1 MTSDELQQLRH
12 ARWQAL
18 TGCGLTSERLL
29 EFVQEAGFCPFTAHP
44 GLHLPA
50 IDTLAGVPLGAADAP
65 LRELTAGER
74 SLHNARELL
83 EYHIRH
89 RQIVEVDLWR
99 SFRLYIPCDLLGYL
113 YVSVGDRKPEKDFR
127 TQLNRSLLSS
137 LAAEVYAL
145 LLEHQEMTRTEL
157 REKLGPD
164 RTSPLAI
171 DRAVG
176 ELALTLKVVRIGERN
191 GDPLWGTVLHF
202 FPEAPAMLQHVSK
215 LEAAAAL
222 VSKLLNLVIV
232 ETEDAVAEFFTPIFP
247 RSRAHSV
254 LMGLEAGREVMV
266 EHIDGRPAWRL
277 VHTADLPETPTKE

>member
-12 ARWQAL
+12 AKWQAL

-29 EFVQEAGFCPFTAHP
+29 EFVQEAGFCPFAAHP

-50 IDTLAGVPLGAADAP
+50 IDALSGVPLGAADAP
-65 LRELTAGER
+65 ARELTASER
-74 SLHNARELL
+74 SLHNTRELL

-89 RQIVEVDLWR
+89 CQIVEVDLWR
-99 SFRLYIPCDLLGYL
+99 SFRLYVPRDLLGYL

-127 TQLNRSLLSS
+127 SQLNKGVLSS
-137 LAAEVYAL
+137 LAAEVYVL
-145 LLEHQEMTRTEL
+145 LLDHQAMTRTEL

-176 ELALTLKVVRIGERN
+176 ELTLTLKAVRIGERN
-191 GDPLWGTVLHF
+191 GDPLWDAVLHS
-202 FPEAPAMLQHVSK
+202 FPEAPATLQHVSK

-222 VSKLLNLVIV
+222 ISKLLNLVIV
-232 ETEDAVAEFFTPIFP
+232 ETEDAIAEFFTPIFP
-247 RSRAHSV
+247 RSRTHSV
-254 LMGLEAGREVMV
+254 LMGLEAGREVMI
-266 EHIDGRPAWRL
+266 EHLDGRPAWRL
-277 VHTADLPETPTKE
+277 VHSADIPEKPAKE